1 MEPHLKGNRPMKTFA
16 IWISLAAL
24 LTGTQAAAGSWEN
37 SPNNWANSPNNWAN
51 SPNNWANSPNN
62 WANNPANQYGGNRV
76 YGNDGAAQGYAVPR
90 GDGGTNY
97 FDFNGNRRGYSR

>member
-1 MEPHLKGNRPMKTFA
+1 MKTRTLGIA
-16 IWISLAAL
+16 LALATML
-24 LTGTQAAAGSWEN
+24 GIGVATAHAGSWEN

-62 WANNPANQYGGNRV
+62 WANSPNNQYGGNRV
-76 YGNDGAAQGYAVPR
+76 YGNDGAAQGYAVPKA
-90 GDGGTNY
+90 GGGTNY